1 MALEQNLI
9 LDLPFDEANGS
20 TVAYDFA
27 QNRHDATVVDCS
39 FVAGKQGNC
48 INFDGEGYADVN
60 YNVVPL
66 SGSFT
71 ILAWVKANKY
81 PDGYTGKRIGL
92 FCNTDQVEGYR
103 TFWIDVEPDSWGFFA
118 IKKSGNRVLVYLDT
132 QLIET
137 IVLPS
142 TLTGIALIQDIYG
155 ISYGYADLD
164 SVKVYNVVLSDAEIG
179 EELNSVA
186 QLEYYL
192 DGKNFRDFGIRV
204 ESSTGVLDLPK
215 LKTPASVDWADY
227 HGKVID
233 LTEKRYQEREITLNC
248 WLKASGKMDFVERVN
263 TLYDRFRQDGTQR
276 LMISIHPTKPL
287 VYEVYCEDGVAPSKR
302 WRDDK
307 MIGPF
312 SLKLKEPDPVKRVVR
327 HQRLNSGSAS
337 VSVAFKSDKM
347 VNIYWGDGTVDTDVY
362 GDCTGKNAISH
373 TYTDNGIYYIIVAG
387 VIEDITDFETNGIVV
402 WNRL

>member
-179 EELNSVA
+179 EELNYVA

-233 LTEKRYQEREITLNC
+233 LTEKRYQEREITLNFC
-248 WLKASGKMDFVERVN
+248 
-263 TLYDRFRQDGTQR
+263 Q
-276 LMISIHPTKPL
+276 
-287 VYEVYCEDGVAPSKR
+287 
-302 WRDDK
+302 
-307 MIGPF
+307 
-312 SLKLKEPDPVKRVVR
+312 
-327 HQRLNSGSAS
+327 
-337 VSVAFKSDKM
+337 
-347 VNIYWGDGTVDTDVY
+347 
-362 GDCTGKNAISH
+362 
-373 TYTDNGIYYIIVAG
+373 
-387 VIEDITDFETNGIVV
+387 
-402 WNRL
+402 

>member
-302 WRDDK
+302 WHDDK
-307 MIGPF
+307 MIGTF
-312 SLKLKEPDPVKRVVR
+312 SLKLKEPDLENPLIFAPFRP
-327 HQRLNSGSAS
+327 L
-337 VSVAFKSDKM
+337 
-347 VNIYWGDGTVDTDVY
+347 
-362 GDCTGKNAISH
+362 
-373 TYTDNGIYYIIVAG
+373 
-387 VIEDITDFETNGIVV
+387 
-402 WNRL
+402 

>member
-92 FCNTDQVEGYR
+92 FCNTDQVDGYR

-155 ISYGYADLD
+155 IGYGYADLD
-164 SVKVYNVVLSDAEIG
+164 SVKVYNVVLSVAEIG

-186 QLEYYL
+186 QLEYCLLYTSPSP
-192 DGKNFRDFGIRV
+192 RDI
-204 ESSTGVLDLPK
+204 
-215 LKTPASVDWADY
+215 
-227 HGKVID
+227 
-233 LTEKRYQEREITLNC
+233 
-248 WLKASGKMDFVERVN
+248 
-263 TLYDRFRQDGTQR
+263 
-276 LMISIHPTKPL
+276 
-287 VYEVYCEDGVAPSKR
+287 
-302 WRDDK
+302 
-307 MIGPF
+307 
-312 SLKLKEPDPVKRVVR
+312 
-327 HQRLNSGSAS
+327 SGSRMPSSA
-337 VSVAFKSDKM
+337 
-347 VNIYWGDGTVDTDVY
+347 
-362 GDCTGKNAISH
+362 
-373 TYTDNGIYYIIVAG
+373 
-387 VIEDITDFETNGIVV
+387 
-402 WNRL
+402 

>member
-103 TFWIDVEPDSWGFFA
+103 TFWIDVEPDIWGFFA

-142 TLTGIALIQDIYG
+142 TLTG
-155 ISYGYADLD
+155 
-164 SVKVYNVVLSDAEIG
+164 
-179 EELNSVA
+179 
-186 QLEYYL
+186 
-192 DGKNFRDFGIRV
+192 
-204 ESSTGVLDLPK
+204 
-215 LKTPASVDWADY
+215 
-227 HGKVID
+227 
-233 LTEKRYQEREITLNC
+233 
-248 WLKASGKMDFVERVN
+248 
-263 TLYDRFRQDGTQR
+263 
-276 LMISIHPTKPL
+276 
-287 VYEVYCEDGVAPSKR
+287 
-302 WRDDK
+302 
-307 MIGPF
+307 
-312 SLKLKEPDPVKRVVR
+312 
-327 HQRLNSGSAS
+327 
-337 VSVAFKSDKM
+337 
-347 VNIYWGDGTVDTDVY
+347 
-362 GDCTGKNAISH
+362 
-373 TYTDNGIYYIIVAG
+373 
-387 VIEDITDFETNGIVV
+387 
-402 WNRL
+402 

>member
-103 TFWIDVEPDSWGFFA
+103 AFWIDVEPDSWGFFA

-137 IVLPS
+137 IVLPFH
-142 TLTGIALIQDIYG
+142 AYR
-155 ISYGYADLD
+155 D
-164 SVKVYNVVLSDAEIG
+164 SVNTR
-179 EELNSVA
+179 
-186 QLEYYL
+186 YL
-192 DGKNFRDFGIRV
+192 R
-204 ESSTGVLDLPK
+204 
-215 LKTPASVDWADY
+215 
-227 HGKVID
+227 H
-233 LTEKRYQEREITLNC
+233 
-248 WLKASGKMDFVERVN
+248 WLR
-263 TLYDRFRQDGTQR
+263 LRRFRQRESVQR
-276 LMISIHPTKPL
+276 
-287 VYEVYCEDGVAPSKR
+287 
-302 WRDDK
+302 
-307 MIGPF
+307 
-312 SLKLKEPDPVKRVVR
+312 RVER
-327 HQRLNSGSAS
+327 RG
-337 VSVAFKSDKM
+337 
-347 VNIYWGDGTVDTDVY
+347 
-362 GDCTGKNAISH
+362 
-373 TYTDNGIYYIIVAG
+373 
-387 VIEDITDFETNGIVV
+387 
-402 WNRL
+402 NRRRT